1 MTHTHLTLVQRRRIY
16 SLGLAGFAA
25 VAVCIAT
32 LAVFAQSAYAQ
43 DTTAEGEAGVSA
55 NAQNDPVSIEIE
67 ASGEVMP
74 SPQKPHRPVPM
85 PPSRGDR
92 PVHKP
97 GDDEARAVSPRDR
110 SPTPP
115 PSHPP
120 RGREDVVPV
129 AEKQRMENLK
139 EKAQE
144 RFEERKEKAQER
156 LEERK
161 EQILERVRE
170 RLAHMFRRVKERL
183 EAAVARLEKLADK
196 LERRITELEER
207 FGDRGF
213 DGSAARAKLAEAR
226 DAIAKAREAVAVL
239 STEISVDVAPD
250 DQTAESAEEINE
262 MIAKLREKVRARREQ
277 VRETIAAIKR
287 AHAALV
293 ATVREVRA
301 ALGSV
306 RSSEE
311 VDTPAGETSTE
322 TSGEVDASVSG
333 GGE

>member
-115 PSHPP
+115 PSSPAQ
-120 RGREDVVPV
+120 RERQMWFLLP
-129 AEKQRMENLK
+129 KSKGWKTPKRKLMSGLK
-139 EKAQE
+139 NAGKK
-144 RFEERKEKAQER
+144 RKSDLKSVKKRRKLR
-156 LEERK
+156 LEARK
-161 EQILERVRE
+161 EQILERVHAMNGS
-170 RLAHMFRRVKERL
+170 LDMFRRVKERL

-196 LERRITELEER
+196 LERRISRVGGTVSRSRLR
-207 FGDRGF
+207 RVGR
-213 DGSAARAKLAEAR
+213 
-226 DAIAKAREAVAVL
+226 AREA
-239 STEISVDVAPD
+239 
-250 DQTAESAEEINE
+250 
-262 MIAKLREKVRARREQ
+262 REKRATQSRKPEQ
-277 VRETIAAIKR
+277 WLLR
-287 AHAALV
+287 
-293 ATVREVRA
+293 
-301 ALGSV
+301 
-306 RSSEE
+306 
-311 VDTPAGETSTE
+311 
-322 TSGEVDASVSG
+322 
-333 GGE
+333 